1 MIALCLV
8 DNADLCAMLLNSSA
22 IHLPIPFA
30 PPVMTATLLSNI
42 KYPPHKVDIALFCK
56 LPTKFLS
63 LIEPAADVQ
72 HVRIKMLLLD
82 CYALFGEQLSKSIDR
97 PA

>member
-8 DNADLCAMLLNSSA
+8 DNADLCAMLFKFLGDT
-22 IHLPIPFA
+22 FA